1 MVPSVNV
8 PVAVNCSVVPSGIV
22 VVGGSIAIDA
32 SSAAVTISVVEL
44 AIESEVALIIAVPI
58 PLLVH
63 FPV

>member
-8 PVAVNCSVVPSGIV
+8 PIAVNCCVVPSGIV

>member
-8 PVAVNCSVVPSGIV
+8 PVAVNCCVVLSGIA